1 MKHSSNVVW
10 GFISCL
16 LLVNFQTW
24 AILRGLKFE
33 IHQWF
38 GVQFGVIIFD
48 ALIFGSVI
56 LAIAVIAHVKDDEPW
71 L

>member
-1 MKHSSNVVW
+1 MNHLSKVVW
-10 GFISCL
+10 GFIAFL

-24 AILRGLKFE
+24 AILRGLMFE

-56 LAIAVIAHVKDDEPW
+56 LAFAVIDYVKYDEPW

>member
-1 MKHSSNVVW
+1 MNHLSKVVW
-10 GFISCL
+10 GFLAFL

-56 LAIAVIAHVKDDEPW
+56 FAIAVIDHSKDDESW